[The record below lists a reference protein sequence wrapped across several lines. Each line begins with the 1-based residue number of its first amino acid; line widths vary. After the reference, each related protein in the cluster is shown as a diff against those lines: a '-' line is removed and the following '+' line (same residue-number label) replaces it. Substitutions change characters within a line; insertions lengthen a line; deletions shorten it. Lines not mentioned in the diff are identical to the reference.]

1 MHMAVLNG
9 GEIQDAGVL
18 MCQKEN
24 WISQSKTIMWGF
36 QSEGLL
42 PCVALS
48 LFLCE
53 LREEL

>member
-1 MHMAVLNG
+1 MAVLNG